1 MEGPAQI
8 GQLSGVCHI
17 GMQRFNGGERIA
29 DDFRGF
35 FQKDVAQIFFF
46 DGGIDDAIFRQGGN
60 DRCWCQG
67 GNGLC
72 QRIRAL
78 FFSSLNVGKRLTGLL
93 CQRRLTSQLCLFD
106 DTAELRSSRG
116 GRQCACCLGAD
127 QIIQRGDM
135 RLPQLCAGCGGA
147 VGRLCRVSR
156 SCAAMCSDI
165 TMCQLLC
172 GFVEMELGFGQFR
185 LIAHHVEH
193 EGQGAQAVAQL
204 QHDVLVLGHI
214 DGACLLRGIDQL
226 LHLLRHDLNGST
238 GFFEVEGEQNA
249 RDFVELGRRF
259 GCLGCF
265 LRMTEK
271 VVQRL
276 FDFTNGGTRFG
287 NNLSHAA
294 LIVEPRVQRFHPL
307 GGRLHLFAA
316 LHGLEPLGQQGN
328 AFVERVVIARGFF
341 QRSFQEQDGRRHF
354 HGHFGMGGL
363 FGLDNVLDD
372 RLQSAG
378 EGRGSRP

>member
-1 MEGPAQI
+1 M
-8 GQLSGVCHI
+8 
-17 GMQRFNGGERIA
+17 
-29 DDFRGF
+29 
-35 FQKDVAQIFFF
+35 
-46 DGGIDDAIFRQGGN
+46 
-60 DRCWCQG
+60 
-67 GNGLC
+67 
-72 QRIRAL
+72 
-78 FFSSLNVGKRLTGLL
+78 
-93 CQRRLTSQLCLFD
+93 
-106 DTAELRSSRG
+106 
-116 GRQCACCLGAD
+116 
-127 QIIQRGDM
+127 
-135 RLPQLCAGCGGA
+135 
-147 VGRLCRVSR
+147 
-156 SCAAMCSDI
+156 
-165 TMCQLLC
+165 
-172 GFVEMELGFGQFR
+172 
-185 LIAHHVEH
+185 
-193 EGQGAQAVAQL
+193 
-204 QHDVLVLGHI
+204 
-214 DGACLLRGIDQL
+214 LRGIDQL

-378 EGRGSRP
+378 EGRGSRPQGVQFFWQAAGVVAQRLDFVRVAGTDVRPQILERSDGITQLIALGGVDCAI